1 MSDKKV
7 LVSGGARGIGAGIAR
22 LLSNT
27 GHHVI
32 VLDVLEPEEGLDV
45 EYHAVDLMD
54 TAATREILE
63 DITSHYEITRL
74 VNNVGIV
81 RPALAE
87 DTSLEDFRDVINLNV
102 GAALLC
108 VQAVLPAMRRASD
121 GRIVS
126 VTSRVVLGKELRT
139 AYSASK
145 GALAA
150 MTRTWALEFAHDGIT
165 VNAVA
170 PGPIGT
176 EAFMKNNPPEAERT
190 KKIIAGVPVGRLGTP
205 EDVANA
211 VGFFLED
218 HSSFITGQTLF
229 VCGGLTVGLST
240 GP

>member
-1 MSDKKV
+1 MTSPHV
-7 LVSGGARGIGAGIAR
+7 LVSGGARGIGAGVAR
-22 LLSNT
+22 LLSET
-27 GHHVI
+27 GYHVI
-32 VLDVLEPEEGLDV
+32 VLDILEPEAGLDV

-54 TAATREILE
+54 AETTRKTLAK
-63 DITSHYEITRL
+63 ITKKQDVTHL

-81 RPALAE
+81 RPAFAE
-87 DTSLEDFRDVINLNV
+87 DTSLDDFADVINLNV
-102 GAALLC
+102 GSALLC
-108 VQAVLPAMRRASD
+108 MQALLPAMRRASA

-150 MTRTWALEFAHDGIT
+150 MTRTWALEFARDGIT

-176 EAFMKNNPPEAERT
+176 EAFMMNNPPEAEQTR
-190 KKIIAGVPVGRLGTP
+190 KIVAGVPVGRLGTP
-205 EDVANA
+205 EDVAHA
-211 VGFFLED
+211 VAFFLDER
-218 HSSFITGQTLF
+218 SSFVTGQTLF

>member
-1 MSDKKV
+1 MTRPIV
-7 LVSGGARGIGAGIAR
+7 MVSGGARGIGAGVAR
-22 LLSNT
+22 LLSGT
-27 GHHVI
+27 GYRVI
-32 VLDVLEPEEGLDV
+32 VLDKLEPEDGLDV
-45 EYHAVDLMD
+45 EFHEVDLMD
-54 TAATREILE
+54 SEATRAKLE
-63 DITSHYEITRL
+63 KITAQREITHL

-87 DTSLEDFRDVINLNV
+87 DTSLDDFADVINLNV

-108 VQAVLPAMRRASD
+108 VQAVLPAMHRASA

-150 MTRTWALEFAHDGIT
+150 MTRTWALEFARDGIT

-176 EAFMKNNPPEAERT
+176 EAFMMNNPPETEQT
-190 KKIIAGVPVGRLGTP
+190 KKIVAGVPVGRLGTP
-205 EDVANA
+205 EDVAHA
-211 VGFFLED
+211 VAFFLDEG
-218 HSSFITGQTLF
+218 SSFVTGQTLY